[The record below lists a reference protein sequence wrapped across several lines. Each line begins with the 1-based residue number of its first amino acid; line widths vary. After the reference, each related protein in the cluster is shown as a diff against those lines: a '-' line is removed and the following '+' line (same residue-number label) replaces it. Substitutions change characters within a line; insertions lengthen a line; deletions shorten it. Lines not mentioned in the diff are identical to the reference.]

1 MHGRRLLR
9 DPEHRAAV
17 GKTSSNSTRT
27 TSSTIATLSANTW
40 YRARIVVNKAASAV
54 DFYIFD
60 DNGNQLGTQQV
71 TTNIPTATGRETGH
85 GYIATK
91 SGTTAQSCI
100 DMDFMSI
107 EFTRALI

>member
-1 MHGRRLLR
+1 M
-9 DPEHRAAV
+9 
-17 GKTSSNSTRT
+17 
-27 TSSTIATLSANTW
+27 
-40 YRARIVVNKAASAV
+40 NKAASAV

-100 DMDFMSI
+100 DLDFMSI